1 MRLSGSL
8 DTVPRAGAA
17 DHVCWVHGGDDDAAF
32 DDAVRTFLA
41 GGRDRGERLL
51 CVGERV
57 IDSVRAEAPPL
68 TGVDRLVADG
78 TLRLMTLAEAYAAT
92 GEFTAER
99 QFAFYDGATRRAVEE
114 GYAGLR
120 VVAEL
125 TSLAADPVRRD
136 ELLRWEHLSDRYMV
150 HGPGMSAL
158 CAYRGDLPS
167 EALTE
172 VPSVHPAASAPIG
185 LPQFRVFFDDDRV
198 VVAGCVD
205 LSGADRLARLLADS
219 PAMPAALLDLSRLDF
234 VDVAGCRA
242 IARWAGELC
251 ARGVPVEIRG
261 ASRLFRR
268 VWRVLD
274 LHSVAAVTFAERS

>member
-1 MRLSGSL
+1 VRLSGFL

-41 GGRDRGERLL
+41 GGLERGERLL

-68 TGVDRLVADG
+68 TGVDKLVADG
-78 TLRLMTLAEAYAAT
+78 TLRLMTLSEAYAAT
-92 GEFTAER
+92 GEFSAER
-99 QFAFYDGATRRAVEE
+99 QFVFYDDATRRAVDE

-125 TSLAADPVRRD
+125 TPLAADPVRRD
-136 ELLRWEHLSDRYMV
+136 ELLRWEHLADRYMV

-158 CAYRGDLPS
+158 CAYRDDLHV
-167 EALTE
+167 EALAD
-172 VPSVHPAASAPIG
+172 VASVHPAASGPPG

-198 VVAGCVD
+198 VVEGSVD
-205 LSGADRLARLLADS
+205 LAGAGRLSRLLADS
-219 PAMPAALLDLSRLDF
+219 PPLSAALLDLSRLDF

-251 ARGVPVEIRG
+251 ARGLPVEIVG

-274 LHSVAAVTFAERS
+274 FDAVAAVTFSERP